1 MNNKIAMP
9 TKHIDIILE
18 VGKELM
24 ECGAETIVIEE
35 SLLAL
40 SKKLGYEEISLTVL
54 PKSILISADK
64 DGQKETKMKHIG
76 EVHPDFTKLSAIYKT
91 CTKNSEHDGTVLTAK
106 LALIMSYNSSH
117 RARFITTPV
126 AVAAFAGIFGCSLFG
141 AFLAFLASFVSYGA
155 KEIVLLRYLNPM
167 LANLVSA
174 FMATLLVF
182 ALGGSLSP
190 SVLIAS
196 QAAAVIF
203 LVPGV
208 QLINAFE
215 DLLKG
220 HYLNGVARGMRAF
233 FLTFGVVAGIVCGL
247 FVQRMMG

>member
-1 MNNKIAMP
+1 MRTEAWMHSKN
-9 TKHIDIILE
+9 IDIILE

-35 SLLAL
+35 CLLRLAG
-40 SKKLGYEEISLTVL
+40 KYGYGEVSLTVL
-54 PKSILISADK
+54 PKSILMSADR
-64 DGQKETKMKHIG
+64 DGHKETKMKHVG
-76 EVHPDFTKLSAIYKT
+76 EVHPDFTKLSAIYKS
-91 CTKNSEHDGTVLTAK
+91 CMSEAHEEPMILSSK

-117 RARFITTPV
+117 KARFVTTPI
-126 AVAAFAGIFGCSLFG
+126 AVAAFAGIFGCSFYG
-141 AFLAFLASFVSYGA
+141 ATLAFLASFVSFGA
-155 KEIVLLRYLNPM
+155 KELLLLRYMNPM
-167 LANLVSA
+167 LANLLCA
-174 FMATLLVF
+174 FAATLLVF
-182 ALGGSLSP
+182 VFGHSLSP
-190 SVLIAS
+190 VELVAS

-247 FVQRMMG
+247 FVERAIG

>member
-1 MNNKIAMP
+1 MKTDSWMH
-9 TKHIDIILE
+9 TKNTDIILE

-24 ECGAETIVIEE
+24 ECGAESIVIEE
-35 SLLAL
+35 CLLLLA
-40 SKKLGYEEISLTVL
+40 KKFGYADISLTVL
-54 PKSILISADK
+54 PKSILISADR
-64 DGQKETKMKHIG
+64 DGHKETKMKHIG
-76 EVHPDFTKLSAIYKT
+76 EVHPDFTKLAAIYKA
-91 CTKNSEHDGTVLTAK
+91 CVCEKEEDSIVLSSK
-106 LALIMSYNSSH
+106 LMLIMSYNSSH
-117 RARFITTPV
+117 KARFITTPI
-126 AVAAFAGIFGCSLFG
+126 AVAAFAGIFGCSFYGAGLAFG
-141 AFLAFLASFVSYGA
+141 ASLLSFGI
-155 KEIVLLRYLNPM
+155 KELVLVKYLNPM

-182 ALGGSLSP
+182 VFGGSLSMP
-190 SVLIAS
+190 ELIAS

-247 FVQRMMG
+247 FVEKAFG